1 MRKQQGN
8 VVKHNEEDL
17 FFCCMLYNKERA
29 ERQEKSGC
37 DRFRS
42 RGEQWTCDSTNCV
55 YKNNF

>member
-17 FFCCMLYNKERA
+17 FCCMLYNKERA